1 MIEAIAQFII
11 TFIGIFLI
19 FGLPILGIFWAI
31 RAHDRT
37 VKKRDEMLKSAFG
50 QDIKVYRSF
59 PIPMNIE
66 EVAQGGLHQ
75 IIQRFRELIVT
86 DTWLFIQPTFLSVPR
101 ITLTEDRNSS
111 MLSLFSRKLEAYS
124 PTFVIRNRQN
134 KSLISRFYQVQ
145 INNNELVKSELNFD
159 TEQNLYAEKGKH
171 IQALQIM
178 SPELLEVL
186 KNAPAGAD
194 IIIRKN
200 QLYYLLAGE
209 KPAELV
215 LNDILVHSAVVAK
228 ELTNNLDRWGQSQAN
243 QEELEAIKHMDLAD
257 TLTEQYQASLKQ

>member
-1 MIEAIAQFII
+1 MIENIAQFII
-11 TFIGIFLI
+11 TFIGLFFI

-31 RAHDRT
+31 RAHSRT
-37 VKKRDEMLKSAFG
+37 VAKRDEMLKNTFG
-50 QDIKVYRSF
+50 QETKIYRSF
-59 PIPMNIE
+59 PIPPNIE
-66 EVAQGGLHQ
+66 EVVQGGLHQ
-75 IIQRFRELIVT
+75 IIQRFRELIVA
-86 DTWLFIQPTFLSVPR
+86 DTWLFIQPTFLSIPR

-111 MLSLFSRKLEAYS
+111 ILSLFSRKLEAYS

-134 KSLISRFYQVQ
+134 KSLVSRFYQVQ
-145 INNNELVKSELNFD
+145 INTNELVKSELNFD

-186 KNAPAGAD
+186 KNAPANAD

-200 QLYYLLAGE
+200 QLYYIMSGE

-215 LNDILVHSAVVAK
+215 LNDVLAHSAIIEK
-228 ELTNNLDRWGQSQAN
+228 ELTNNLERWAQSQAN
-243 QEELEAIKHMDLAD
+243 QEELESIKNMDLAV
-257 TLTEQYQASLKQ
+257 TLTEQYQASLK